1 VANWIEIIKIVAAS
15 VAVTMLTIL
24 ADRWFNDR
32 VAIGV
37 LAVCIAVLCWVNRDW
52 IQDQARD
59 NKTIAIVTCVVIF
72 AIFGA
77 LMGLMLTRPKSG
89 QSSKADEVSKVESL
103 LTSVRDPAYRQLV
116 AAVIHAADPNATL
129 AVGALVSTPD
139 GIRTVD
145 IEVRSA
151 NPPMFTAIDIVELP
165 DGQVAGVSVV
175 DAADSKRDDIKAD
188 AMIVCSNTG
197 FDEISISKAKRK
209 RIGLI
214 SILRQGDKRAS
225 AAIYEEVYLRK
236 IFLGPAVMSFEGE
249 VPSDFKVQQ
258 NSLNYQGK
266 SVDLWLENR
275 VIEAAL
281 LETFPDRGTL
291 RFRLIQPTIFDAAGR
306 NVLIHSLSITF
317 DLKTQWFS
325 QTVRLD
331 AKAGIY
337 DYLRGRVRLARGDNS
352 YTLTGIN
359 FDTATPM
366 KFAPGKNNLG
376 FGLLPG
382 EISLSLTMFSGGDDG
397 VTDVSNFRS
406 LNSLIRS
413 EDLIV
418 GQNLRR

>member
-175 DAADSKRDDIKAD
+175 DAADSK
-188 AMIVCSNTG
+188 
-197 FDEISISKAKRK
+197 
-209 RIGLI
+209 
-214 SILRQGDKRAS
+214 
-225 AAIYEEVYLRK
+225 
-236 IFLGPAVMSFEGE
+236 
-249 VPSDFKVQQ
+249 
-258 NSLNYQGK
+258 
-266 SVDLWLENR
+266 
-275 VIEAAL
+275 
-281 LETFPDRGTL
+281 
-291 RFRLIQPTIFDAAGR
+291 
-306 NVLIHSLSITF
+306 
-317 DLKTQWFS
+317 
-325 QTVRLD
+325 
-331 AKAGIY
+331 
-337 DYLRGRVRLARGDNS
+337 
-352 YTLTGIN
+352 
-359 FDTATPM
+359 
-366 KFAPGKNNLG
+366 
-376 FGLLPG
+376 
-382 EISLSLTMFSGGDDG
+382 
-397 VTDVSNFRS
+397 
-406 LNSLIRS
+406 
-413 EDLIV
+413 
-418 GQNLRR
+418 